1 MKIKLTLTLTLALT
15 LLCKI
20 LVSQDLIDS
29 TIMVAHFHLDYAVN
43 DYVLTENQESQLDS
57 FCKNINLAVGQ
68 FELNGYADNQGSD
81 QYNFELSQKR
91 NAEVRNFLA
100 NQNIIPERIITK
112 QSRRKK
118 HSS

>member
-43 DYVLTENQESQLDS
+43 D
-57 FCKNINLAVGQ
+57 
-68 FELNGYADNQGSD
+68 
-81 QYNFELSQKR
+81 
-91 NAEVRNFLA
+91 
-100 NQNIIPERIITK
+100 
-112 QSRRKK
+112 
-118 HSS
+118 